1 MMDSSV
7 QGWFWLIIAL
17 AGAIGEVVL
26 PSFFMIFVTFAA
38 PWAALLA
45 FFDVPWTWQL
55 LAFSLMLLLGLFVF
69 RPLYMKKIAK
79 QDGLPPS
86 RVAALVGKTGVVTE
100 TILPSE
106 GLGRVMVEG
115 EDWAARA
122 SAQIANGSVVRVTG
136 FDSIVLLVEKA

>member
-45 FFDVPWTWQL
+45 FFDVPW
-55 LAFSLMLLLGLFVF
+55 FVF
-69 RPLYMKKIAK
+69 RPLYMKKIAT